1 MFEHLLNLRE
11 LIGRVCLVACIEIET
26 DLFLDE
32 FLEGFEGRDM
42 NRCVGIAEGGTQILI
57 KSAEDL
63 IVPIGTIFTGCTE
76 CVCPL
81 NPTYQGTQFTDFHI
95 FSDFARNPLKTA
107 VFIIKVLRSRH

>member
-26 DLFLDE
+26 DLFLDA
-32 FLEGFEGRDM
+32 FLERFEGRDM
-42 NRCVGIAEGGTQILI
+42 NRYVGIAEGGTQIPI

-63 IVPIGTIFTGCTE
+63 IMPIGTIFTDCAE
-76 CVCPL
+76 CVYPL

-95 FSDFARNPLKTA
+95 FSDFARNPPKNA
-107 VFIIKVLRSRH
+107 VFITKVSRANH